1 MVEQGG
7 SKKSGLGGGDVIGG
21 VEFTPFMRIIHTEKR
36 AGVDLRGSELG
47 YTVGW
52 WRGVW
57 GVQGWGMMYFGSGTA
72 VV

>member
-7 SKKSGLGGGDVIGG
+7 VQEKWSGGWGCVW
-21 VEFTPFMRIIHTEKR
+21 VVVFTPLMRIIHTEKR

>member
-1 MVEQGG
+1 
-7 SKKSGLGGGDVIGG
+7 
-21 VEFTPFMRIIHTEKR
+21 MRIIHTEKR

>member
-1 MVEQGG
+1 M
-7 SKKSGLGGGDVIGG
+7 SGG
-21 VEFTPFMRIIHTEKR
+21 VVFTPLMRIIHTEKR